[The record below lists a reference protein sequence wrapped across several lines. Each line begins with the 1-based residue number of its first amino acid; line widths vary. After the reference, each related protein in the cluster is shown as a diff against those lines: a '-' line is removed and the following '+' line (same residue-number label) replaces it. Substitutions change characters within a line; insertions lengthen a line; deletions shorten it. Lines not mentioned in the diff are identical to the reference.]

1 MGAVALQKWAKEH
14 PEQVRQNAVQA
25 LGVAR
30 QVTTARAQKAR
41 ELQQEQKAQ
50 AHLPRGFPSRSSR
63 VKQLAW
69 LRNEYLKMG
78 TESVAP
84 AAWRWRAL
92 KGALLCIKQLP
103 VGSDDSRQTVER
115 ARIAFLERELKQRD
129 TRGDTQ
135 IAQLQ
140 QQLREAE
147 QRIRELEAKPAQPV
161 AIEQSPKG
169 AAPATGPAAGAAS
182 PLEFYVRADA
192 EGAVYFG
199 RDYDSCC
206 RAPARRVTQS
216 PQPMAIL

>member
-1 MGAVALQKWAKEH
+1 MGAVALQKWGKEH
-14 PEQVRQNAVQA
+14 PEQVRQNAVRA

-41 ELQQEQKAQ
+41 ELQQEQKAR

-92 KGALLCIKQLP
+92 KGALLCVRQLP
-103 VGSDDSRQTVER
+103 ADSGESQRNAHAAQLAFERRQLAER
-115 ARIAFLERELKQRD
+115 DA
-129 TRGDTQ
+129 T

-140 QQLREAE
+140 QELREAE
-147 QRIRELEAKPAQPV
+147 QRNRQPVAEPAAAQPV
-161 AIEQSPKG
+161 AIEQSPK
-169 AAPATGPAAGAAS
+169 AEAPATGPAAGVAS

>member
-1 MGAVALQKWAKEH
+1 MGAVALQKWGKEH
-14 PEQVRQNAVQA
+14 PEQVRQNAVRA

-41 ELQQEQKAQ
+41 ELQQEQKAR

-92 KGALLCIKQLP
+92 KGALLCVRQLP
-103 VGSDDSRQTVER
+103 AASGESQRNAHAAQLAFERRQLAER
-115 ARIAFLERELKQRD
+115 DA
-129 TRGDTQ
+129 T

-140 QQLREAE
+140 QELREAE
-147 QRIRELEAKPAQPV
+147 QRNRQPVAEPAAAQPV
-161 AIEQSPKG
+161 AIEQSPK
-169 AAPATGPAAGAAS
+169 AEAPATGPAAGVAS